1 MQKVVLAASLLFFIS
16 SAWSQEENSWDKKAS
31 FDGLKREKAVA
42 FSIGEF
48 GYVGCGV
55 DTAEITHNDL
65 WQYDPTLDTWTQ
77 KASMPAAERRDA
89 VGFAVDGKGY
99 IGTGFTLDD
108 GSLGEKL
115 NDFWEYDPLGNSW
128 ASIADYPGGGDTGI
142 YQATSFVALEKGY
155 VVCGKIGSDAYI
167 FELWEYNPATDFWT
181 ERTPFPGGDRYQLI
195 SFVIENKAYVG
206 MGTDHDVY
214 RKDMYEY
221 DPATNT
227 WEEKGDFPGTER
239 ARASSF
245 SIGNKG
251 FVVFG
256 SDGGL
261 KDELWEYN
269 YYTEAWTLRASFP
282 GGGRNNAIAFS
293 IGDKGYAGLGK
304 EISGKKQ
311 TVYEYT
317 PLGPLSITED
327 AAIEFDLFPNPM
339 GQEAT
344 IILPEKLIQG
354 EYWIINMQ
362 GQIVQKDQ
370 FNTSQFTIE
379 RNGLAGGYYQLALF
393 DQHQQ
398 FVGTKKIALR

>member
-1 MQKVVLAASLLFFIS
+1 MQKAVLALSLLFFLS
-16 SAWSQEENSWDKKAS
+16 SGWSQTENSWDKKAS

-65 WQYDPTLDTWTQ
+65 WLYDPALDTWTQ
-77 KASMPAAERRDA
+77 KASMPAVERRDA
-89 VGFAVDGKGY
+89 VGFAVNGKGY

-108 GSLGEKL
+108 GALGEKL
-115 NDFWEYDPLGNSW
+115 NDFWEYDPLSNSW
-128 ASIADYPGGGDTGI
+128 SSIADYPGGDETGI
-142 YQATSFVALEKGY
+142 YQATAFVALEKGY
-155 VVCGKIGSDAYI
+155 VACGKIGSDAYI
-167 FELWEYNPATDFWT
+167 FELWEYNPATDLWT

-195 SFVIENKAYVG
+195 SFVIEDKAYVG

-239 ARASSF
+239 ARASTF

-269 YYTEAWTLRASFP
+269 YYTEAWTLRAAFP
-282 GGGRNNAIAFS
+282 GGGRYNAIAFS

-311 TVYEYT
+311 TIYEYT
-317 PLGPLSITED
+317 PLGPLSITEST
-327 AAIEFDLFPNPM
+327 AIEFDLFPNPITE
-339 GQEAT
+339 QAT
-344 IILPEKLIQG
+344 VMLPEKLNKG
-354 EYWIINMQ
+354 EYWIVNLQ
-362 GQIVQKDQ
+362 GQLVQKNK
-370 FNTSQFTIE
+370 FNASQFTIE
-379 RNGLAGGYYQLALF
+379 RNGLVNGFYQLALF